1 MGMQLYFPSKS
12 AFPPFESTV
21 GTISQIISP
30 YISSKLPASPLLWDD
45 DLAYLRSGGNLAPD
59 TARSTTLHLVPF
71 SLPLLP
77 VLMDRYVSTP
87 IKDQLFCLPLYS
99 YSYLPS
105 LSCIFNFWILPINIK
120 TFPVFKKRKKNPF
133 YPKSHFTNLFFV
145 LLHKAEHESFICT
158 HIPHFLFPIF
168 FLTISV
174 KLLPCSPLEMS
185 SSSG

>member
-21 GTISQIISP
+21 VTISQILSP

-87 IKDQLFCLPLYS
+87 IKDQLFCLPQYS

-120 TFPVFKKRKKNPF
+120 TFPVFKKRKK
-133 YPKSHFTNLFFV
+133 KSFLPEVSLYKSV
-145 LLHKAEHESFICT
+145 L
-158 HIPHFLFPIF
+158 
-168 FLTISV
+168 
-174 KLLPCSPLEMS
+174 CSAS
-185 SSSG
+185 